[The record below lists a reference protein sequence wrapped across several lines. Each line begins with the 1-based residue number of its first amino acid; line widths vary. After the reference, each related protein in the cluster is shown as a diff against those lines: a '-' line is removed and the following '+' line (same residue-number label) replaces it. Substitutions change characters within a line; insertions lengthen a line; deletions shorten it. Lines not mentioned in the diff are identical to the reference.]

1 MLFQVRLSA
10 DAYRHFFTKMASGH
24 IAAKN
29 VANYKLQIDVY
40 WLQKNSQ
47 KKHLDKQSK
56 NTYIDYAL
64 IYNIIGWIKE
74 IK

>member
-1 MLFQVRLSA
+1 MLFQVRFSA

-47 KKHLDKQSK
+47 KST
-56 NTYIDYAL
+56 NIDYAL
-64 IYNIIGWIKE
+64 LYNIKGWINE